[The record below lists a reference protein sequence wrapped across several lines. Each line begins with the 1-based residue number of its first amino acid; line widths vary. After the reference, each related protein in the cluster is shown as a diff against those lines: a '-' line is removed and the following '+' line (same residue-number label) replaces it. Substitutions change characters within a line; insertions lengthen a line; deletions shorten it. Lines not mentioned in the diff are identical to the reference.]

1 MPELS
6 LRKENMMTKEF
17 LLQTGLLN
25 LRGFLRKPIL
35 FQKST
40 ERESGFLPKSN
51 LPLNSP
57 MPKSSQSPEVTV
69 KRLPHP

>member
-17 LLQTGLLN
+17 SLQTGLLN
-25 LRGFLRKPIL
+25 PPAFLRKPRL

-40 ERESGFLPKSN
+40 EKVSGYRLKLN